1 MSAVS
6 LHGLR
11 LAAVDIDGVLLND
24 TFSPVIHRL
33 AVRHQ
38 VAYTAD
44 FERAVFS
51 RPRHEAARV
60 FLDAARCGQDPKEV
74 IDAYFRE
81 RERYVRTHPVRVM
94 HGALALLRRLRA
106 AGLDIVCYGGL
117 DYAHF
122 ERHLGRWAPYFTGPR
137 YICTDAFRP
146 GIEEITRDVFHLGF
160 DQVLF
165 IDDVAGVAERARDL
179 GVAFIGRPSRFAH
192 GFQRRLMREAGVRY
206 LADRLTDIDGTMLRA
221 VARESAAGTLWPPTT
236 PAPSTTPSP
245 PTVAPAAGPPTA
257 AGILPAA
264 ALHAGTA
271 ANPLP
276 AAAPHAGTA
285 AGVPTAGGAA
295 PAVPAAAALHAGTAA
310 GASAAGGAAPAV
322 PAAAALHAG
331 TAAGAS
337 AAGGAAP
344 AVPAAAALHAGTAA
358 GVPAAGGA
366 APAVPAAAAL
376 HAGTA
381 AAASAAGRGPAVCAG
396 AARPPVPA
404 APPAPPVP
412 VVRAAPVREVLS

>member
-206 LADRLTDIDGTMLRA
+206 LADRLTDIDDTMLRA

-236 PAPSTTPSP
+236 PAPSTTLTP
-245 PTVAPAAGPPTA
+245 PTLAPAAGPPA
-257 AGILPAA
+257 
-264 ALHAGTA
+264 A

-285 AGVPTAGGAA
+285 AGVPAAGSAA
-295 PAVPAAAALHAGTAA
+295 PAAPAAAA
-310 GASAAGGAAPAV
+310 P
-322 PAAAALHAG
+322 
-331 TAAGAS
+331 
-337 AAGGAAP
+337 
-344 AVPAAAALHAGTAA
+344 
-358 GVPAAGGA
+358 
-366 APAVPAAAAL
+366 

-396 AARPPVPA
+396 AARPPAPAAPPVPP
-404 APPAPPVP
+404 APPAPPALPVP
-412 VVRAAPVREVLS
+412 VVSVVSVREVLS